1 MPIRKADA
9 VGTRSPPPGKLRLPR
24 RFDAHPPAL
33 AGTRKS
39 HPAGVALPCIF
50 WLPNGTCSGR
60 ILSSFVI
67 DLGEARKRLRP
78 EELDESRVPPV
89 TKALALA
96 DEFQKL
102 LDTGVVKRRAD
113 LARRFKLSRARVTQ
127 LLDLHK
133 LHPDILDFVR
143 NLSGV
148 APRYLSVR
156 RLLGLSSLPHEQQI
170 AELRGLCSGFFPAQ
184 SSCETL

>member
-1 MPIRKADA
+1 MK
-9 VGTRSPPPGKLRLPR
+9 
-24 RFDAHPPAL
+24 
-33 AGTRKS
+33 
-39 HPAGVALPCIF
+39 
-50 WLPNGTCSGR
+50 LPNGVCSGR
-60 ILSSFVI
+60 ILSGFVI

-78 EELDESRVPPV
+78 KELDAGRVPPV

-102 LDTGVVKRRAD
+102 LDTRAVKRRAD

-143 NLSGV
+143 GLSGV
-148 APRYLSVR
+148 GPRYLSIR
-156 RLLGLSSLPHEQQI
+156 QLRLLCPLPHKQQL
-170 AELRGLCSGFFPAQ
+170 AKFEVLNPNGVEATLMENVPLERSRSRA
-184 SSCETL
+184 CEIL